1 MRAQQRSAPRN
12 PHAMNG
18 QDDTQTGL
26 SCGAERAGGFGAQ
39 VREVRLRAGLT
50 QEALAAK
57 VGCAKSYLSVIE
69 AGLRPPPS
77 DDLVRRLEEALLL
90 PDGVLRRKADLGR
103 ALLAGGEPLREELS
117 RVQEGE
123 SVLRRL
129 RAALRSD
136 APSGAKVEAMRSIV
150 GGDGGRAPPEAATIS
165 LSFEV
170 PLINKVAA
178 GYPSDFTDLSY
189 PARIADEYVRAP
201 DLSDPD
207 AFAARV
213 CGDSMLP
220 EYGAGDVVIFSPA
233 VPVRGGM
240 DCFVRIE
247 RDHQTTFKRVY
258 FDEDA
263 GRTLVRLQPLNPAYP
278 ATRYPREEVAALYAA
293 VSVFKRIAPR
303 G

>member
-1 MRAQQRSAPRN
+1 MS
-12 PHAMNG
+12 G
-18 QDDTQTGL
+18 QGDIQEARPAAKSGD
-26 SCGAERAGGFGAQ
+26 FGSL
-39 VREVRLRAGLT
+39 VREARLRVGLT
-50 QEALAAK
+50 QEALASR

-69 AGLRPPPS
+69 AGHRPPPS
-77 DDLVRRLEEALLL
+77 DDVVRRLEAALSL
-90 PDGVLRRKADLGR
+90 PDGVLRRRADLGR

-117 RVQEGE
+117 RVQEGD

-150 GGDGGRAPPEAATIS
+150 AAAGGGGGGGGKPEAAPIP
-165 LSFEV
+165 LNFEV

-233 VPVRGGM
+233 MPVRSGM

-247 RDHQTTFKRVY
+247 PDHQATFKRIY

-263 GRTLVRLQPLNPAYP
+263 GGTLVRLQPLNPAYP
-278 ATRYPREEVAALYAA
+278 ATRYPRDQVAGLYAA
-293 VSVFKRIAPR
+293 VSVFKRIVPR

>member
-1 MRAQQRSAPRN
+1 MSDP
-12 PHAMNG
+12 
-18 QDDTQTGL
+18 DDTQDTPVARPAL
-26 SCGAERAGGFGAQ
+26 AGTFGSL
-39 VREVRLRAGLT
+39 VREARLRAGLT
-50 QEALAAK
+50 QEALATR

-69 AGLRPPPS
+69 SGHRPPPS
-77 DDLVRRLEEALLL
+77 DDVVRRLEEAMSL
-90 PDGVLRRKADLGR
+90 PEGVLRRKADLGR
-103 ALLAGGEPLREELS
+103 AILAGGEPLREELS

-136 APSGAKVEAMRSIV
+136 APSSAKVEAMRSIV
-150 GGDGGRAPPEAATIS
+150 ASAGGGDHSLTDAATIP
-165 LSFEV
+165 LNFEV

-178 GYPSDFTDLSY
+178 GYPSDFTDLSF

-233 VPVRGGM
+233 VSVRSGM
-240 DCFVRIE
+240 DCFARIE
-247 RDHQTTFKRVY
+247 PDHQTTFKRVY

-263 GRTLVRLQPLNPAYP
+263 GGTLVRLQPLNPAYP
-278 ATRYPREEVAALYAA
+278 ATRYPRDRIAGLYAA
-293 VSVFKRIAPR
+293 VSVFRRIGLR

>member
-1 MRAQQRSAPRN
+1 MT
-12 PHAMNG
+12 G
-18 QDDTQTGL
+18 EEDTQQAPQAAG
-26 SCGAERAGGFGAQ
+26 GRAGDFGSLI
-39 VREVRLRAGLT
+39 REARLRAGLT
-50 QEALAAK
+50 QEALASR

-69 AGLRPPPS
+69 AGLRSPPS
-77 DDLVRRLEEALLL
+77 DDVVRRLEEALSL
-90 PDGVLRRKADLGR
+90 PEGVLRRKADLGR

-117 RVQEGE
+117 RVREGE
-123 SVLRRL
+123 GVLRRL

-150 GGDGGRAPPEAATIS
+150 AAAGGGGQPQPEAAPIP
-165 LSFEV
+165 LNFEV

-220 EYGAGDVVIFSPA
+220 EYGAGDVVVFSPA

-247 RDHQTTFKRVY
+247 PDHQTTFKRVY

-263 GRTLVRLQPLNPAYP
+263 AGTLVRLQPLNPAYP
-278 ATRYPREEVAALYAA
+278 ATRYPRDQVAGLYAA
-293 VSVFKRIAPR
+293 VSVFKRITPR